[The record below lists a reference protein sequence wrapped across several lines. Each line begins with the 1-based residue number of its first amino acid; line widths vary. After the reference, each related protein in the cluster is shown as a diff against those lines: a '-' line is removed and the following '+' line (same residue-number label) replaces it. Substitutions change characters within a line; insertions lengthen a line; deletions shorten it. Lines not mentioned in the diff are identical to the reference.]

1 MTEGAWMAPVSFPQ
15 EKRGLIVICI
25 LVITTNRNT
34 VESGAYRVSG
44 VIHKEAHHI
53 ESKENVEKLRGHQ
66 RHSCNS

>member
-25 LVITTNRNT
+25 LVIT
-34 VESGAYRVSG
+34 GAYRVSG